1 MNRYG
6 VQAQKMWQEA
16 APARYGQ
23 LQDPEEFFST
33 LGRQAEDMVVELIPQ
48 IAGPDPAG
56 EGYLEKVGRLNAAK
70 LQAEEIVRADLLAPP
85 EIEDEDEENINPRI
99 QAYLKWSRNTE
110 ELLQQA
116 NEDLNNN
123 R

>member
-6 VQAQKMWQEA
+6 AQAQRMWQEA

-23 LQDPEEFFST
+23 LEDPEEFFST
-33 LGRQAEDMVVELIPQ
+33 LGRQAEEMVVELIPQ

-56 EGYLEKVGRLNAAK
+56 EGYLEKVGRLNAAR

-85 EIEDEDEENINPRI
+85 EIEDEDENVNPDLQDWLDR
-99 QAYLKWSRNTE
+99 QAELDRLHLEMLE
-110 ELLQQA
+110 ERD
-116 NEDLNNN
+116 NH
-123 R
+123 